1 MTTSNKFI
9 KHFRDLQ
16 AGESE
21 KAGAAETLAY
31 LNGWYFTLSTLIYL
45 FLVSL
50 QANYHFKNMKNVF
63 VK

>member
-1 MTTSNKFI
+1 MTASNKFI

-31 LNGWYFTLSTLIYL
+31 LNGLYSSHNSKPILL
-45 FLVSL
+45 FSF
-50 QANYHFKNMKNVF
+50 QANYLFKSTKNVS

>member
-31 LNGWYFTLSTLIYL
+31 LNGCIY
-45 FLVSL
+45 
-50 QANYHFKNMKNVF
+50 NI
-63 VK
+63 

>member
-1 MTTSNKFI
+1 MTASNKFL

-31 LNGWYFTLSTLIYL
+31 LNGLNSLNFSTIKLIP
-45 FLVSL
+45 FSL
-50 QANYHFKNMKNVF
+50 QVNYHFKNTKNVF

>member
-31 LNGWYFTLSTLIYL
+31 LNGSYFPYSKPIIR
-45 FLVSL
+45 FS
-50 QANYHFKNMKNVF
+50 F
-63 VK
+63 

>member
-1 MTTSNKFI
+1 MATSNKFI

-31 LNGWYFTLSTLIYL
+31 LNGLYST
-45 FLVSL
+45 
-50 QANYHFKNMKNVF
+50 
-63 VK
+63 

>member
-1 MTTSNKFI
+1 MVLVVPLMTSSNKFL

-31 LNGWYFTLSTLIYL
+31 LNGLYAI
-45 FLVSL
+45 
-50 QANYHFKNMKNVF
+50 NR
-63 VK
+63 

>member
-1 MTTSNKFI
+1 MTTQNKFL

-31 LNGWYFTLSTLIYL
+31 LNGLEFNIEHKFIDSSL
-45 FLVSL
+45 FFL
-50 QANYHFKNMKNVF
+50 
-63 VK
+63 

>member
-1 MTTSNKFI
+1 MATSNKFI

-31 LNGWYFTLSTLIYL
+31 LNGLYL
-45 FLVSL
+45 NSECLF
-50 QANYHFKNMKNVF
+50 FNMRVIF
-63 VK
+63 